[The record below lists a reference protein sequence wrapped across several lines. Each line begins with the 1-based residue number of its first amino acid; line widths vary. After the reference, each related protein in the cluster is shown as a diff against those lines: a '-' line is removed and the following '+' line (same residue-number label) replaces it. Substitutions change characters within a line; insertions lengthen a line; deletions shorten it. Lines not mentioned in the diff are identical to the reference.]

1 MSLQSLSQLLTLLTL
16 TAALGN
22 INAAEVLSVPISPH
36 GIQTLG
42 VEISGIRQDYRRY
55 GLDKAALTEHVAQQL
70 KKAGFNVVPVEE
82 IGDSP
87 GAALLQVKLDLV
99 RSYLGYSYAL
109 SVKLIQK
116 IQLVGLHDSL
126 APVTTWSSTGRSG
139 FLRSGTLPR
148 LRNYTADAVK
158 EFIKA
163 TKEASH

>member
-1 MSLQSLSQLLTLLTL
+1 MSLQSLSQLLTLLIL

-22 INAAEVLSVPISPH
+22 INAAEVLSLSAPPR

-42 VEISGIRQDYRRY
+42 VEVSEINQDYRRY
-55 GLDKAALTEHVAQQL
+55 GLDETALAQHVAQQL
-70 KKAGFNVVPVEE
+70 KKAGFKVVPVEE

-87 GAALLQVKLDLV
+87 DTALLRVKLDLV

-116 IQLVGLHDSL
+116 LQLAGPHGPL
-126 APVTTWSSTGRSG
+126 APVTIWSSTGRSG

-148 LRNYTADAVK
+148 LRNYIADAVK
-158 EFIKA
+158 EFIEA
-163 TKEASH
+163 TQASH

>member
-1 MSLQSLSQLLTLLTL
+1 MSPQSLSRLLTLFIL

-22 INAAEVLSVPISPH
+22 INAAEMLSLPTPPR

-42 VEISGIRQDYRRY
+42 VEVSEIHQDYKRY
-55 GLDKAALTEHVAQQL
+55 GLDEAALAEHVAQQL
-70 KKAGFNVVPVEE
+70 KKAGFKIVPVEE

-87 GAALLQVKLDLV
+87 DTALLRVKLDLV

-116 IQLVGLHDSL
+116 IQLAGLHGPL
-126 APVTTWSSTGRSG
+126 TPVSTWSTGGNG

-148 LRNYTADAVK
+148 LQNYIADAVK
-158 EFIKA
+158 EFIRA
-163 TKEASH
+163 TKEANH